1 MKITFLKEIISLVL
15 FLLIGISFILYQTT
29 SISEACTRV
38 VYQGTENMTITGRSM
53 DWKEDMHS
61 DLWLFPRGIK
71 RDALLVKNPQS
82 GLLNMEA

>member
-1 MKITFLKEIISLVL
+1 MKLPFKRNHIPCFVSLNRN
-15 FLLIGISFILYQTT
+15 FFILYQTT

-61 DLWLFPRGIK
+61 GFLAFPRGIK
-71 RDALLVKNPQS
+71 RDGLAGENQRS